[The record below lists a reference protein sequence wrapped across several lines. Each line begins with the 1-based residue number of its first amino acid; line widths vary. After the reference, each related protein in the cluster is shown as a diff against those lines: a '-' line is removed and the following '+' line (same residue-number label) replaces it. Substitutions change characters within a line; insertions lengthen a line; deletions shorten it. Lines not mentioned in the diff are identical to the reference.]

1 MVVKEIPAP
10 ENNQEL
16 IQLKKKAEELE
27 EMLVELIKN
36 KCLITDEYKDGI
48 IDNLIITKLRLQKEN
63 LEVEKYKLTKEKER
77 IEKDY
82 KNLEN
87 NIAEVVSKY
96 YEPTDEEIKINKD
109 NWKEEFINQLRNEER
124 NNKIIKTIEIIENWK
139 QKTKE
144 ARLDAET
151 HLEALEVAQEW
162 RERQLA
168 EKLEQLETVKN
179 QEISWQ
185 AQAIQQLK
193 QELHLANKSLPA
205 LPRKKNKL
213 LQFTKKISEKIHLKK
228 KQGQIIEVKPKQVK
242 PTHTNSFLPN
252 LFLISLI
259 FKR

>member
-1 MVVKEIPAP
+1 MVVKGIPAP
-10 ENNQEL
+10 ENNQKL

-151 HLEALEVAQEW
+151 HLEALEVAKEW

-185 AQAIQQLK
+185 AQAIQ
-193 QELHLANKSLPA
+193 
-205 LPRKKNKL
+205 
-213 LQFTKKISEKIHLKK
+213 
-228 KQGQIIEVKPKQVK
+228 
-242 PTHTNSFLPN
+242 
-252 LFLISLI
+252 
-259 FKR
+259 